1 MQLIKSRQQH
11 EYATVYFPSAP
22 VRSQTTVAKMKIIE
36 MPPSMNEEVIDKKK
50 TTIAFDFLGLFTT
63 TTKKVK
69 KTTIDNDINK
79 QQCTITPEMEGLV
92 EQMRA
97 AIQLIKPGAKIT
109 ATKTLH
115 GVGKELLVEGQEV
128 TVAPKVTE
136 MKNTG
141 EFIINWVLAP
151 LIA

>member
-1 MQLIKSRQQH
+1 MKVIDIL
-11 EYATVYFPSAP
+11 PS
-22 VRSQTTVAKMKIIE
+22 VK
-36 MPPSMNEEVIDKKK
+36 EEVIDKKK

-69 KTTIDNDINK
+69 KTTVDNDIKK

-109 ATKTLH
+109 ATQTLH

-136 MKNTG
+136 MKSSG

-151 LIA
+151 ALA

>member
-1 MQLIKSRQQH
+1 MQLIKSRQHH
-11 EYATVYFPSAP
+11 EYATVYFPAEP
-22 VRSQTTVAKMKIIE
+22 VRSQTTVTKMKVIE
-36 MPPSMNEEVIDKKK
+36 MPPSVKEEVIDKKK

-69 KTTIDNDINK
+69 KTDIDNDIKK
-79 QQCTITPEMEGLV
+79 QQCVISSEMEELV
-92 EQMRA
+92 EQMHA
-97 AIQLIKPGAKIT
+97 PIQLIKPDAKIT
-109 ATKTLH
+109 ATQTLH

-128 TVAPKVTE
+128 TVAPKVTQ